1 VKENP
6 LPKLAI
12 VVPEYRTPEA
22 PGGGLAAVADF
33 VADAFGGG
41 HLSVAERW
49 DVRFVAP
56 RMFHRAPE
64 HASLMR
70 PRSLLRG
77 PVARRRANVRQEIWD
92 VGTVLPE
99 LESNRYRPRRALT
112 ELMDDCDAAVVIAG
126 TPAVGVVMR
135 DVRVPWVLKVASL
148 VEEERAARLADT
160 RGLPGL
166 LLRAAT
172 AATVRQD
179 TRALGLAET
188 VVTVNRTMAG
198 RLHERSGRPV
208 RVLPIGVDT
217 DVFRPATSRAA
228 DGPIIMVSRL
238 NDPRKGI
245 DTLLRAYDVARR
257 EHGVRNR
264 LVLAGRHA
272 LRPDAAELID
282 ALDLRDAVQVVASPS
297 VADLAALLRTGSLF
311 ALASREEGLGVVF
324 LEAMASGLPVV
335 ATATR
340 GATEAVPAA
349 AGTLVPF
356 GPALVP
362 DFAAALADG
371 VQDSTRADDRGLH
384 ARAHV
389 EATYARTVAERA
401 WRDLVAETV
410 AAHDRTGGDR

>member
-1 VKENP
+1 MH
-6 LPKLAI
+6 KLAI
-12 VVPEYRTPEA
+12 VVPEYRTREA

-33 VADAFGGG
+33 VADAFGGA
-41 HLSVAERW
+41 HLPVAERW
-49 DVRFVAP
+49 DVRLVAP
-56 RMFHRAPE
+56 RMFHGAPE
-64 HASLMR
+64 HASPMR
-70 PRSLLRG
+70 PRSLLHG
-77 PVARRRANVRQEIWD
+77 PVARRRANVSQEIWD

-99 LESNRYRPRRALT
+99 LESNRYRPRQVLT
-112 ELMDDCDAAVVIAG
+112 ELVDDCDAAVVIAG
-126 TPAVGVVMR
+126 TPAIGAVLR
-135 DVRVPWVLKVASL
+135 DVRIPWVLKVASL

-166 LLRAAT
+166 LLRATT
-172 AATVRQD
+172 AATMRQD
-179 TRALGLAET
+179 TRALELAET

-272 LRPDAAELID
+272 LRPDAVELID
-282 ALDLRDAVQVVASPS
+282 ELGLRDVVQVVASPS
-297 VADLAALLRTGSLF
+297 VTELAALLRTGSLF

-340 GATEAVPAA
+340 GAAEAVPTA
-349 AGTLVPF
+349 AGTLVGF

-371 VQDSTRADDRGLH
+371 VQGSTRADDRGLR

-389 EATYARTVAERA
+389 EATYARTVAELA

-410 AAHDRTGGDR
+410 TAHGRTGGDR

>member
-1 VKENP
+1 MH
-6 LPKLAI
+6 KLAI
-12 VVPEYRTPEA
+12 VVPEYRTREA

-33 VADAFGGG
+33 VADAFGGA
-41 HLSVAERW
+41 HLPVAERW
-49 DVRFVAP
+49 DVRLVAP
-56 RMFHRAPE
+56 RMFHGAPE
-64 HASLMR
+64 HASPMR
-70 PRSLLRG
+70 PRSLLHG
-77 PVARRRANVRQEIWD
+77 PVARRRANVSQEIWD

-99 LESNRYRPRRALT
+99 LESNRYRPRQVLT
-112 ELMDDCDAAVVIAG
+112 ELVDDCDAAVVIAG
-126 TPAVGVVMR
+126 TPAIGAVLR
-135 DVRVPWVLKVASL
+135 DVRIPWVLKVASL

-166 LLRAAT
+166 LLRATT
-172 AATVRQD
+172 AATMRQD
-179 TRALGLAET
+179 TRALELAET

-272 LRPDAAELID
+272 LRPDAVELID
-282 ALDLRDAVQVVASPS
+282 ELGLRDVVQVVASPS
-297 VADLAALLRTGSLF
+297 VTELAALLRTGSLF

-340 GATEAVPAA
+340 GAAEAVPTA
-349 AGTLVPF
+349 AGTLVGF

-371 VQDSTRADDRGLH
+371 VQDSTRADDRGLR

-410 AAHDRTGGDR
+410 TAHGRTGGDR

>member
-1 VKENP
+1 MRT
-6 LPKLAI
+6 LAI
-12 VVPEYRTPEA
+12 VVPEYRTQEA

-33 VADAFGGG
+33 VADAFGGA
-41 HLSVAERW
+41 HLPASERW
-49 DVRFVAP
+49 DIRVVAP
-56 RMFHRAPE
+56 RMFHGAPE
-64 HASLMR
+64 HASPMR
-70 PRSLLRG
+70 PTSLLRG
-77 PVARRRANVRQEIWD
+77 PAAERRADFVREIWD
-92 VGTVLPE
+92 VGTVFPE

-112 ELMDDCDAAVVIAG
+112 GLVDDCDAAVVVAG
-126 TPAVGVVMR
+126 TPAIGAVMR

-148 VEEERAARLADT
+148 VEEERAARLAGT
-160 RGLPGL
+160 RGLRGL

-172 AATVRQD
+172 RATVRQD
-179 TRALGLAET
+179 TRALELAET
-188 VVTVNRTMAG
+188 VVTVNATMAD
-198 RLHERSGRPV
+198 RLRERSGRPV

-217 DVFRPATSRAA
+217 EAFRPAPSRAA

-245 DTLLRAYDVARR
+245 DTLLRAYAVARR
-257 EHGVRNR
+257 EHGVHNG

-272 LRPDAAELID
+272 LPTAHTDLID
-282 ALDLRDAVQVVASPS
+282 ELGLREAVQVVTSPS
-297 VADLAALLRTGSLF
+297 DTELAALLRTGSLF

-335 ATATR
+335 ATMTR
-340 GATEAVPAA
+340 GATEAVPTA

-371 VQDSTRADDRGLH
+371 VQDRARADERGAH

-389 EATYARTVAERA
+389 EARYATTAVEHV
-401 WRDLVAETV
+401 WRDLVAQTV
-410 AAHDRTGGDR
+410 ATHGRTGGDR